1 MRIILSVFTLLLMFF
16 VVGCGTN
23 PMCSPFLSD
32 DLPAEEIYDQTI
44 HSVVYIRTSEGYGS
58 GFLIDKDRKL
68 VVTNQHVINSDKWAS
83 ILFPYR
89 NEKGELQKNLDYYK
103 EKEEEIIRDNYS
115 TIGLVIAQSI
125 QNDLAIVQLASL
137 PLTAHEIEHDFSRN
151 VEDCMGKGD
160 KVHIFGHPG
169 TRLWNWTQ
177 GTFLKS
183 QNTCSLKYPV
193 KDREL
198 AKCLIL
204 EADGHAGNSG
214 GPVLNDQG
222 ILIGII
228 TGGTDET
235 RSIALTTEKI
245 KALLDTAKTKYMPF

>member
-1 MRIILSVFTLLLMFF
+1 
-16 VVGCGTN
+16 
-23 PMCSPFLSD
+23 
-32 DLPAEEIYDQTI
+32 
-44 HSVVYIRTSEGYGS
+44 
-58 GFLIDKDRKL
+58 
-68 VVTNQHVINSDKWAS
+68 
-83 ILFPYR
+83 
-89 NEKGELQKNLDYYK
+89 
-103 EKEEEIIRDNYS
+103 
-115 TIGLVIAQSI
+115 
-125 QNDLAIVQLASL
+125 
-137 PLTAHEIEHDFSRN
+137 
-151 VEDCMGKGD
+151 MGKGD

-169 TRLWNWTQ
+169 TPVVELDTGNL
-177 GTFLKS
+177 LKNHR
-183 QNTCSLKYPV
+183 NTCSLKYPV